1 MSITGVAVQ
10 TRRTECGVVLGMDLC
25 LYTSWRLGAFFV
37 GAVEVREA
45 YSASL
50 TECLKVFNNTPPS
63 VLKENLI
70 LQGFSKKS
78 LQVFSE
84 SIFNS
89 FLESV
94 LQCVLQFFNI
104 TPPSELCKSDLT
116 LRASSNTK

>member
-1 MSITGVAVQ
+1 MSITMSITGVAVQ

-37 GAVEVREA
+37 GAVEVQEA

-63 VLKENLI
+63 VLKEYLT

-84 SIFNS
+84 SIFNTFLRVSYSVSYS
-89 FLESV
+89 FLISRHQANSV
-94 LQCVLQFFNI
+94 RV
-104 TPPSELCKSDLT
+104 T
-116 LRASSNTK
+116 LL